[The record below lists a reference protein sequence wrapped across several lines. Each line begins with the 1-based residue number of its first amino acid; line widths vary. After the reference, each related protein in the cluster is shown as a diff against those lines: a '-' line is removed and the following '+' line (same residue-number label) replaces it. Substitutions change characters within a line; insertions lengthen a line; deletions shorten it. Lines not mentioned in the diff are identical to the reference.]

1 MLRQLG
7 AFSICRWNTHHKHR
21 SFNISEPRINERIR
35 VPEVRLVGPAGEQVG
50 IVRIEDA
57 LRLAAE
63 SDLDLVE
70 VAPQAKPPVCKL
82 MDFGKYKYEAAVK
95 AREARKNQTNTVL
108 KEIRFRLKIDT
119 HDYETKRGHALRFLG
134 AGDKVKAMIQFRGRE
149 QQRPEMG
156 LRLLQRFAEDVAE
169 VGVVES
175 SPRIDGRNMVMVI
188 GPLKNKA
195 EAKAEARRATQRAEA
210 KAQNEA
216 KATGRVDTSGDDQAP
231 LTQSLADLLPEGFQV
246 NTAAEPEA
254 PAAAAAP
261 EAAVETPAAA
271 APALR
276 PSAGSSQGCR
286 GSSGAGGSEA
296 GGSQAGGSQ
305 GRKRPE
311 ARSAQGCPAAEGH
324 RHPRPQ
330 APAAPKAAEAA
341 TPAPA
346 APSLRQCLL
355 HRSRW
360 PGPLRRSPLHA
371 PRHHGPRPSRQA
383 RRPTSSKLRKVPPS
397 GSQQPAC
404 RPQGRLHERTADIV
418 CGYVRRS
425 VPMPKMK
432 THSGAKKRFKLTGSG
447 KLRRQQANRRH
458 YLEHKSSRL
467 TRRLAG
473 DKIVFKGDAKVIR
486 KMLGI

>member
-1 MLRQLG
+1 LLRQLG
-7 AFSICRWNTHHKHR
+7 AFSICRWSTHLNHR
-21 SFNISEPRINERIR
+21 SSNISEPRINERIR

-156 LRLLQRFAEDVAE
+156 IRLLQRFADDVAE

-175 SPRIDGRNMVMVI
+175 SPRIDGRNMVMVV

-216 KATGRVDTSGDDQAP
+216 KASGRVDVSRDQPAM
-231 LTQSLADLLPEGFQV
+231 TQSLADLLPEGFAV
-246 NTAAEPEA
+246 TTEEAAPEANTEAAASTSAEA
-254 PAAAAAP
+254 PAETVAAPEAEAPVKEAPKQEAPAEEAPKQAAPVKEAPKQEAPKQAAPKQEAPKREAPRAAAAP
-261 EAAVETPAAA
+261 RPAVSKPAVAKAPVAPKPAEAAPVAPKPAGVP
-271 APALR
+271 AP
-276 PSAGSSQGCR
+276 PP
-286 GSSGAGGSEA
+286 
-296 GGSQAGGSQ
+296 
-305 GRKRPE
+305 KPV
-311 ARSAQGCPAAEGH
+311 AR
-324 RHPRPQ
+324 
-330 APAAPKAAEAA
+330 PAAPKPAAR
-341 TPAPA
+341 PA
-346 APSLRQCLL
+346 APK
-355 HRSRW
+355 
-360 PGPLRRSPLHA
+360 PG
-371 PRHHGPRPSRQA
+371 
-383 RRPTSSKLRKVPPS
+383 SK
-397 GSQQPAC
+397 
-404 RPQGRLHERTADIV
+404 
-418 CGYVRRS
+418 
-425 VPMPKMK
+425 K
-432 THSGAKKRFKLTGSG
+432 T
-447 KLRRQQANRRH
+447 N
-458 YLEHKSSRL
+458 
-467 TRRLAG
+467 
-473 DKIVFKGDAKVIR
+473 
-486 KMLGI
+486 

>member
-7 AFSICRWNTHHKHR
+7 AFSICRWNTHLNNR
-21 SFNISEPRINERIR
+21 SSNISEPRINERIR

-156 LRLLQRFAEDVAE
+156 IRLLQRFADDVAE

-175 SPRIDGRNMVMVI
+175 SPRIDGRNMVMVV

-216 KATGRVDTSGDDQAP
+216 KAGGRVDVSRDQPAM
-231 LTQSLADLLPEGFQV
+231 TQSLADLLPEGFAV
-246 NTAAEPEA
+246 NTEEAAPEASAEAATASTSAEA
-254 PAAAAAP
+254 PAEAVAAPEAEAPATEAPKQEAPKQEAPVEEAPKAAPVKEAPKQAAPKREAPKAAAAP
-261 EAAVETPAAA
+261 RPAVSKPAAAKAPESPRPAAA
-271 APALR
+271 APAAPKPAGV
-276 PSAGSSQGCR
+276 PSPP
-286 GSSGAGGSEA
+286 
-296 GGSQAGGSQ
+296 
-305 GRKRPE
+305 KPV
-311 ARSAQGCPAAEGH
+311 AR
-324 RHPRPQ
+324 
-330 APAAPKAAEAA
+330 PAAPKPAAR
-341 TPAPA
+341 PA
-346 APSLRQCLL
+346 APK
-355 HRSRW
+355 
-360 PGPLRRSPLHA
+360 PG
-371 PRHHGPRPSRQA
+371 
-383 RRPTSSKLRKVPPS
+383 TK
-397 GSQQPAC
+397 
-404 RPQGRLHERTADIV
+404 
-418 CGYVRRS
+418 
-425 VPMPKMK
+425 K
-432 THSGAKKRFKLTGSG
+432 T
-447 KLRRQQANRRH
+447 N
-458 YLEHKSSRL
+458 
-467 TRRLAG
+467 
-473 DKIVFKGDAKVIR
+473 
-486 KMLGI
+486 

>member
-7 AFSICRWNTHHKHR
+7 AFSVCRWSTHLNHR
-21 SFNISEPRINERIR
+21 SSNISEPRINERIR

-156 LRLLQRFAEDVAE
+156 IRLLQRFADDVAE

-175 SPRIDGRNMVMVI
+175 SPRIDGRNMVMVV

-216 KATGRVDTSGDDQAP
+216 KASGRVDVSHDQPAM
-231 LTQSLADLLPEGFQV
+231 TQSLADLLPEGFAV
-246 NTAAEPEA
+246 STEEAAPEANTEAVAASVGVEA
-254 PAAAAAP
+254 PAEAAAAP
-261 EAAVETPAAA
+261 ETEAPQQEAPAEEAPKQEAPAEEAPKQEAPKQEAPKQAAPKREAPKAAA
-271 APALR
+271 APR
-276 PSAGSSQGCR
+276 PAVS
-286 GSSGAGGSEA
+286 
-296 GGSQAGGSQ
+296 
-305 GRKRPE
+305 K
-311 ARSAQGCPAAEGH
+311 PAAASKPPVVKESVAPKPAEAAPVAPKPAGVPSPPKPVA
-324 RHPRPQ
+324 R
-330 APAAPKAAEAA
+330 PAAPKPAAR
-341 TPAPA
+341 PA
-346 APSLRQCLL
+346 APK
-355 HRSRW
+355 
-360 PGPLRRSPLHA
+360 PG
-371 PRHHGPRPSRQA
+371 
-383 RRPTSSKLRKVPPS
+383 SK
-397 GSQQPAC
+397 
-404 RPQGRLHERTADIV
+404 
-418 CGYVRRS
+418 
-425 VPMPKMK
+425 K
-432 THSGAKKRFKLTGSG
+432 T
-447 KLRRQQANRRH
+447 N
-458 YLEHKSSRL
+458 
-467 TRRLAG
+467 
-473 DKIVFKGDAKVIR
+473 
-486 KMLGI
+486 

>member
-7 AFSICRWNTHHKHR
+7 AFPIFRIPQQHR

-156 LRLLQRFAEDVAE
+156 IRLLQRFAEDVAE

-175 SPRIDGRNMVMVI
+175 SPRIDGRNMVMVV

-216 KATGRVDTSGDDQAP
+216 KASGRIDVSGDDQAP
-231 LTQSLADLLPEGFQV
+231 LTQSLADLLPEGFTV
-246 NTAAEPEA
+246 STEPEAEPEA
-254 PAAAAAP
+254 PVQEAAPAVETAAEEAPAKAAEAPQEEAPKQEAPKQEAPKQEAPKQEAPKQEAPKQEAPKAAAP
-261 EAAVETPAAA
+261 KQEAPKAAAPASRPAAAKPEAAKPAAA
-271 APALR
+271 AP
-276 PSAGSSQGCR
+276 
-286 GSSGAGGSEA
+286 
-296 GGSQAGGSQ
+296 
-305 GRKRPE
+305 K
-311 ARSAQGCPAAEGH
+311 PAAVPAPPKPVA
-324 RHPRPQ
+324 R
-330 APAAPKAAEAA
+330 PAAPKPAAR
-341 TPAPA
+341 PAPKA
-346 APSLRQCLL
+346 
-355 HRSRW
+355 
-360 PGPLRRSPLHA
+360 
-371 PRHHGPRPSRQA
+371 
-383 RRPTSSKLRKVPPS
+383 VPK
-397 GSQQPAC
+397 PA
-404 RPQGRLHERTADIV
+404 G
-418 CGYVRRS
+418 
-425 VPMPKMK
+425 KK
-432 THSGAKKRFKLTGSG
+432 TT
-447 KLRRQQANRRH
+447 
-458 YLEHKSSRL
+458 
-467 TRRLAG
+467 
-473 DKIVFKGDAKVIR
+473 
-486 KMLGI
+486 

>member
-1 MLRQLG
+1 M
-7 AFSICRWNTHHKHR
+7 
-21 SFNISEPRINERIR
+21 
-35 VPEVRLVGPAGEQVG
+35 RLVGPAGEQVG

-156 LRLLQRFAEDVAE
+156 IRLLQRFADDVSD

-175 SPRIDGRNMVMVI
+175 SPRIDGRNMVMVV

-216 KATGRVDTSGDDQAP
+216 KASGRIDVSGDDQAP
-231 LTQSLADLLPEGFQV
+231 LTQSLADLLPEGFAIS
-246 NTAAEPEA
+246 TEPEIEAVEAEAPETQA
-254 PAAAAAP
+254 PAAAD
-261 EAAVETPAAA
+261 AAVTEATQAEETA
-271 APALR
+271 
-276 PSAGSSQGCR
+276 
-286 GSSGAGGSEA
+286 EA
-296 GGSQAGGSQ
+296 V
-305 GRKRPE
+305 
-311 ARSAQGCPAAEGH
+311 PAAEVPEEVPATEAAPKEA
-324 RHPRPQ
+324 PRQ
-330 APAAPKAAEAA
+330 AAPKAAAPKREAPKASAPAAKAPEAAKPAAAVPAPAA

-346 APSLRQCLL
+346 T
-355 HRSRW
+355 
-360 PGPLRRSPLHA
+360 
-371 PRHHGPRPSRQA
+371 PRPAAVPSPPKPVA
-383 RRPTSSKLRKVPPS
+383 RPAAPKPAARPAPKAAPK
-397 GSQQPAC
+397 PA
-404 RPQGRLHERTADIV
+404 G
-418 CGYVRRS
+418 
-425 VPMPKMK
+425 KK
-432 THSGAKKRFKLTGSG
+432 TT
-447 KLRRQQANRRH
+447 
-458 YLEHKSSRL
+458 
-467 TRRLAG
+467 
-473 DKIVFKGDAKVIR
+473 
-486 KMLGI
+486 